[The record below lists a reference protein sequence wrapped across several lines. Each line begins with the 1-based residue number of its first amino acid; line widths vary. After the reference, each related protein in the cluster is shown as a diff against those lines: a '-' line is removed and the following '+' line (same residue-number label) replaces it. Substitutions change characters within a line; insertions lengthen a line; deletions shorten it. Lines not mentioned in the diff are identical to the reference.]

1 MFTGLVQSTGKIL
14 RVEDKGGEARLSIAP
29 SNRGGPFTGLVLGES
44 IAVNGACLTVE
55 KFDSASFSAFASGET
70 LSLTNLGRLRRG
82 DLVNLERAL
91 RLGDSLGGHLV
102 SGHVDALCTLVERRP
117 AGSSTLLRFSF
128 PPQFRRQ
135 IIAKGSVAVDGV
147 SLTVNACG
155 DDFFEVNII
164 PATLSETTLA
174 EWKAGRA
181 INLETDLIGKYV
193 EKMLGAL
200 GASSNAGPIDERTI
214 ADNKNQAGLSLDFF
228 RENGF

>member
-1 MFTGLVQSTGKIL
+1 MFTGLIQSVGKIL
-14 RVEDKGGEARLSIAP
+14 RIDGSGGEARLTIAP
-29 SNRGGPFTGLVLGES
+29 SSKGRPFSELMLGES

-70 LSLTNLGRLRRG
+70 LRLTNLGGLRRG
-82 DLVNLERAL
+82 DSVNLERAL

-128 PPQFRRQ
+128 PAQFRRQ
-135 IIAKGSVAVDGV
+135 IIPKGSVAVDGV

-155 DDFFEVNII
+155 DDFFEVNVI
-164 PATLSETTLA
+164 PATLAETTLA
-174 EWKAGRA
+174 DWKAGRA

-193 EKMLGAL
+193 ERMLGAL
-200 GASSNAGPIDERTI
+200 AGGAATGAVDEKGN

-228 RENGF
+228 VQNGF